1 LEHFGQFYFI
11 LCFEM
16 CKQLVS
22 KPHGEREVRV
32 YNGDLGAEPP
42 AESRG
47 TAELMVRGSGEA
59 EISENVTI
67 LKFHFKYR

>member
-1 LEHFGQFYFI
+1 MLYFCWNTLAGQFYFI

-16 CKQLVS
+16 CKQLVA
-22 KPHGEREVRV
+22 KPHSEREVRV

-47 TAELMVRGSGEA
+47 TAELMVRGSEG
-59 EISENVTI
+59 S
-67 LKFHFKYR
+67 